1 MVTVA
6 TVLVLATSG
15 ALLRV
20 GIENSGQASWLCI
33 VFSACLFGVGYALL

>member
-20 GIENSGQASWLCI
+20 ALENSGTASW
-33 VFSACLFGVGYALL
+33 ACLVLSAVIFGTMSPFL